1 MWCYNSFG
9 DCNIAVHIQDSNEIA
24 ERCSEPCHVMN
35 NFAGW
40 KKNNCPLGLFD
51 DERLLLEKEIKEETQ
66 AKGNGVDEAQC

>member
-1 MWCYNSFG
+1 
-9 DCNIAVHIQDSNEIA
+9 
-24 ERCSEPCHVMN
+24 MN